1 MANYMNWVLTSGHQ
15 QALQAYNDWVYGPN
29 PINTPEQPLFVNGI
43 IGSPAVR
50 EESATINT
58 GDLIIVHVI
67 GANYILGDTDSKGN
81 PINTDTEIMQACQH
95 SAENE
100 DFIGSVEF
108 KAEHDPNWT
117 DLTGGVQEVS
127 MTPVNFTADPSNPY
141 LNDWDFPMPPGE
153 HKGAWA
159 SKLLLLQIPE
169 PGVFELRSHGK
180 GIPPFEQNTYFKIK
194 VQ

>member
-1 MANYMNWVLTSGHQ
+1 MVNYMDWVVTSGYE
-15 QALQAYNDWVYGPN
+15 QALKAYNDWVYGPN
-29 PINTPEQPLFVNGI
+29 PANATGQPLFVNGI

-50 EESATINT
+50 EESATINR
-58 GDLIIVHVI
+58 GDPIIVHVI

-81 PINTDTEIMQACQH
+81 SIDNDSKIMQACQH

-100 DFIGSVEF
+100 DFVGSVEF
-108 KAEHDPNWT
+108 KAEQDPNWT
-117 DLTGGVQEVS
+117 NLTDAVQEVS
-127 MTPVNFTADPSNPY
+127 MTPVNFNADPSNPH

-153 HKGAWA
+153 HRGAWA